1 MFGRISPVA
10 SRTLRFCVSDP
21 NLEGLLLFTEIA
33 QSGDTVAGQI
43 TQRGRHWV
51 LADDARPC
59 NHDVHRE
66 PFSADNRN
74 DDAALILRRE
84 IDLSCMAVA
93 RSVRRWRRLN
103 GKVVS
108 LRHF

>member
-21 NLEGLLLFTEIA
+21 NLEGLLLLTEIA
-33 QSGDTVAGQI
+33 KSDDTVAGQI

-74 DDAALILRRE
+74 DDAGFIVRHE
-84 IDLSCMAVA
+84 VDLSRSAFA
-93 RSVRRWRRLN
+93 RRIRKWRRLE
-103 GKVVS
+103 GKLV
-108 LRHF
+108 RFR